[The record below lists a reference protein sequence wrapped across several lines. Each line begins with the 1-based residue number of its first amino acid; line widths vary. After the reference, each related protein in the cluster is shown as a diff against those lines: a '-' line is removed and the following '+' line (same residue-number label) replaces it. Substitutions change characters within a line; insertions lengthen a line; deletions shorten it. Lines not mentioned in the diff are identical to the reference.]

1 MESKINAF
9 INKEFRAFGVEQ
21 KSEDTGYFFSP
32 PLPPSSVESVWGED

>member
-21 KSEDTGYFFSP
+21 KSEDTGYLFSP
-32 PLPPSSVESVWGED
+32 SSPASVGRVGMEKS